1 MPSASLC
8 HQSLSPHLSYTSRAS
23 SHLHASLILLLNVLV
38 TSALTNSCLLTGIV
52 NRIRIVFALLTDV
65 SPHGS

>member
-8 HQSLSPHLSYTSRAS
+8 RQSLSPHLQYTSRAA
-23 SHLHASLILLLNVLV
+23 SHLHASLILLLNVLT

-52 NRIRIVFALLTDV
+52 NRIRTTFALLTDV
-65 SPHGS
+65 SPHGL